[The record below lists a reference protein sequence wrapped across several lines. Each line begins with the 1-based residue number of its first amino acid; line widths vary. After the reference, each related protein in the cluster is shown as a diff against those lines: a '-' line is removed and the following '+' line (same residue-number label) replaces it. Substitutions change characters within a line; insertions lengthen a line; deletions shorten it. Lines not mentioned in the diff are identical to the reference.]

1 MIVYSATKA
10 QFNNDVNLNL
20 ISDKILEK
28 ERYLRSFLENRLTA
42 LCSVKGVA
50 SYGNVKCCH

>member
-28 ERYLRSFLENRLTA
+28 ERYLRSFLEKMADGSLFCEGS
-42 LCSVKGVA
+42 CSLW
-50 SYGNVKCCH
+50 KC